1 MKPIDERNYRAEL
14 LEILLTSCRSQSQ
27 LIKEGTEG
35 PANWSEA
42 TTALFILLAQ
52 VCSHKM
58 TPHEFVGAMEIA
70 KHAIL
75 KDHMDI

>member
-14 LEILLTSCRSQSQ
+14 LEILLTSSQ
-27 LIKEGTEG
+27 LIKEGTEE